1 MVSAARTLFIA
12 IIFFFVPGGAVVAQ
26 TSFSGVGFLPGMTS
40 SRAYGVSAD
49 GRYVVGDSTTA
60 GNVNFQAFRWSVQ
73 SGIETLGVASGGS
86 VSQAIAASANG
97 SVIVGRSPAP
107 FPPGSFGT
115 AAAARWTSSTGMVN
129 LGNYFTSSTYQTQG
143 ATGISSDGS
152 AVVGNALFIGNN
164 QSYGFRWTA
173 DGFRTLGSLAGGNYA
188 SATGIS
194 GNGLRAVGFSG
205 SASGERAV
213 RWDVTSGA
221 GGISPSSLGVLS
233 GGTYST
239 ATAIS
244 IDGLSIVGF
253 GNTGGVTV
261 PWRWTESGGMMSLGL
276 PAGATEARAR
286 AVNIDGSVVV
296 GNTNSLAQS
305 RAFVWTSAIG
315 SVDLNTYLPTL
326 GLDLTGWS
334 LRTATG
340 VSADGRVIVGSGVFG
355 GVEQAWV
362 ATIPTPG
369 GACLLIFAGVAAS
382 RRRR

>member
-1 MVSAARTLFIA
+1 MKQKPYAVQSLFVCVILAATAAAEPTFNGI
-12 IIFFFVPGGAVVAQ
+12 
-26 TSFSGVGFLPGMTS
+26 GFLPGLSS

-60 GNVNFQAFRWSVQ
+60 GNVNYAGFRWSQ
-73 SGIETLGVASGGS
+73 QGGMESLGVASGGS
-86 VSQAIAASANG
+86 ISQAVAASADG
-97 SVIVGRSPAP
+97 SVIAARSPAP

-115 AAAARWTSSTGMVN
+115 AAAARWTPSTGMVS

-143 ATGISSDGS
+143 ATGISSNGS
-152 AVVGNALFIGNN
+152 AVVGNALFFGNN

-173 DGFRTLGSLAGGNYA
+173 DGFRTLGSLAGGTYA

-194 GNGLRAVGFSG
+194 GTGLRAVGFSG

-213 RWDVTSGA
+213 RWDVTPGT
-221 GGISPSSLGVLS
+221 GGITPISLGILS

-244 IDGLSIVGF
+244 HDGLSVVGF

-261 PWRWTESGGMMSLGL
+261 PWRWTESGGMVNLGL
-276 PAGATEARAR
+276 PIGATEARAR
-286 AVNIDGSVVV
+286 GVNIDGSVVV

-305 RAFVWTSAIG
+305 RAFLWTTTTG

-326 GLDLTGWS
+326 GIDLTGWS

-340 VSADGRVIVGSGVFG
+340 VSADGRVIVGSGIFG

-362 ATIPTPG
+362 ATIPTPAG
-369 GACLLIFAGVAAS
+369 TSLLVFAGVVAT